1 MIIYLYL
8 IEIKQQSNVILS
20 KKQLNLKCL
29 KLEKK
34 MNSRML
40 FPKTVE
46 DGENK
51 EMVNV
56 DCFLMENVRI
66 LQKLGICLEETTLA
80 ITGIISL
87 SFYWNDL

>member
-1 MIIYLYL
+1 M
-8 IEIKQQSNVILS
+8 
-20 KKQLNLKCL
+20 
-29 KLEKK
+29 EKK
-34 MNSRML
+34 INSRML

-66 LQKLGICLEETTLA
+66 LQKLGICFEETTLA
-80 ITGIISL
+80 ISGTISL
-87 SFYWNDL
+87 SFNLNNF